1 MVSVQCEKSGEK
13 IVDHYLDMWENAT
26 SDMVSTCS
34 KEFTA
39 ASNHNSVSDMIQSR
53 TRQSETTL

>member
-26 SDMVSTCS
+26 SDMVSTYS
-34 KEFTA
+34 KEATA
-39 ASNHNSVSDMIQSR
+39 ASNHTSVSDMV
-53 TRQSETTL
+53 